1 MSKIA
6 FPIMLKSIILAC
18 TYLIHQLN
26 PIVDYIYLNIPP
38 IFRYLFIYLFLGKGI
53 PLWIHYAVLGS
64 LNKAS
69 ITFPQVY
76 HSF

>member
-6 FPIMLKSIILAC
+6 FAIMLKSIILAC

-53 PLWIHYAVLGS
+53 PL
-64 LNKAS
+64 
-69 ITFPQVY
+69 
-76 HSF
+76 